1 MKKNILV
8 LLVVFPVVFLLIAA
22 SGSQKQ
28 KEENKG
34 KDVFVSAKCNMCHT
48 VESAKIEKTG
58 KSKAPDLSAV
68 GTDHDVKFFEAYLAK
83 KESKNDKKHPV
94 AFKGEPKDLTELAAW
109 LDSMEKSATKKET
122 K

>member
-1 MKKNILV
+1 MKKNIV
-8 LLVVFPVVFLLIAA
+8 FLLVVFPVVFLLVAA
-22 SGSQKQ
+22 SGFQNQ

-34 KDVFVSAKCNMCHT
+34 KDIFLSSKCNMCHT

-58 KSKAPDLSAV
+58 KSKAPDLSAA
-68 GTDHDVKFFEAYLAK
+68 GADHDAKFFEAYLAK

-109 LDSMEKSATKKET
+109 LAAMKKET